1 MEKVKLTYVRSEKK
15 TSAKGNDYTS
25 VGIKIE
31 SKPDTWINGFGNAQT
46 EKWTE
51 GDEFELDIYEEEYNG
66 KMYWKF
72 RLPKTGDLLVELTQR
87 VECLEETVNTLVRV
101 ANNVNVKDLPDK
113 SSTSSQAIVNKIEGE
128 PEPIPPPGDDLPF

>member
-1 MEKVKLTYVRSEKK
+1 MEKVKLTYVNSEKK
-15 TSAKGNDYTS
+15 TSAKGNEYTS

-46 EKWTE
+46 AKWQE

-72 RLPKTGDLLVELTQR
+72 KLPKTGEALVELTKR
-87 VECLEETVNTLVRV
+87 VELLEERV
-101 ANNVNVKDLPDK
+101 IEILRANGGTAQD
-113 SSTSSQAIVNKIEGE
+113 IVNKIEDE
-128 PEPIPPPGDDLPF
+128 PEPPPIDNDDLPF